1 VKSIDIIKCIRNKL
15 KIIYKHC
22 GFMKVNVTIPVY
34 NEEKVLEKSIFTL
47 TKFLEKNFSEYT
59 WEILI
64 ADNASID
71 KTLEVAKMLKN
82 KYEKVNYIHLDQKGR
97 GRALKKAWSESDAD
111 IVSFMDA
118 DLSTRLEHFPEMIN
132 GMVKGGYSIAIGS
145 RLIKNS
151 RTKRSFRREF
161 ISRFY
166 NLLVRSLFYTKFSD
180 AQCGFKAVTREVV
193 NKIIIP
199 YVEDTGWF
207 FDSELLIIGEKL
219 GYKILDIPVEWI
231 EDTDSRVKIIKTAT
245 DDIKGLLRV
254 KSNFMKGVYK
264 NGR

>member
-1 VKSIDIIKCIRNKL
+1 
-15 KIIYKHC
+15 
-22 GFMKVNVTIPVY
+22 MKVNVTIPVY
-34 NEEKVLEKSIFTL
+34 NEEKVLEQSISTL
-47 TKFLEKNFSEYT
+47 NSFLEKEFCEYS

-71 KTLEVAKMLKN
+71 KTLEVAKVLKN

-97 GRALKKAWSESDAD
+97 GRALKKAWTESDAD
-111 IVSFMDA
+111 IVSYMDV
-118 DLSTRLEHFPEMIN
+118 DLSTQLEHFPEMIN
-132 GMVKGGYSIAIGS
+132 GMVKSGYSIATGS
-145 RLIKNS
+145 RLMRSS
-151 RTKRSFRREF
+151 RTKRSFKREF
-161 ISRFY
+161 ISRTY
-166 NLLVRSLFYTKFSD
+166 NVLIKSLFFTKFSD

-231 EDTDSRVKIIKTAT
+231 EDLDTRVKIVKTAT

-264 NGR
+264 SEK